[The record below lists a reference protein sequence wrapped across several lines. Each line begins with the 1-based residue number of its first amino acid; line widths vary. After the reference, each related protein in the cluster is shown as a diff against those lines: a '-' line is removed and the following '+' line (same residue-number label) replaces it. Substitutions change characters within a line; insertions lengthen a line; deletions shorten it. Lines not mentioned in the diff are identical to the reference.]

1 MMSTP
6 TEPVEIALRIP
17 GNWAHPG
24 ELIERLPD
32 GCQLSPQWLVLPG
45 GERIEF
51 SPMQPDQQFAGI
63 FESSCRRPP
72 KPDEL
77 DRVRRYTV
85 NVGLIGPGGSVEAV
99 RTMMQAAA
107 MIVRAGGAGV
117 FIDNSGMAH
126 GASQWLAM
134 TEDGS
139 SDAISYAFVCL
150 FDGEA
155 EISTMGMHVLGL
167 PEIAM
172 RREDT
177 SPNGDPLVD
186 ALRYVCR
193 GDRPVDRGHILV
205 LETGETL
212 HVASRTE
219 CQFPP
224 GSPMHNPFGKLLLLP
239 GKEIAERN

>member
-1 MMSTP
+1 MSTP
-6 TEPVEIALRIP
+6 AEPVEITLRIP

-24 ELIERLPD
+24 ELIDRLPE
-32 GCQLSPQWLVLPG
+32 GCQLSPDSLVLPG

-51 SPMQPDQQFAGI
+51 SPMQPDQQFARI

-77 DRVRRYTV
+77 ERVRRYTV
-85 NVGLIGPGGSVEAV
+85 NVGLTGPGGSLEDV
-99 RTMMQAAA
+99 RTMMEAAA
-107 MIVRAGGAGV
+107 IMIRAGGAGV

-186 ALRYVCR
+186 ALRYISR

-205 LETGETL
+205 LDTGETL

>member
-1 MMSTP
+1 MST
-6 TEPVEIALRIP
+6 TNKPVEIALRIP
-17 GNWAHPG
+17 GNWNHPG
-24 ELIERLPD
+24 ELIERLPE
-32 GCQLSPQWLVLPG
+32 GCQLSPQWLTLPG
-45 GERIEF
+45 GEQIEF

-85 NVGLIGPGGSVEAV
+85 NVGLIGPGGSHDAV
-99 RTMMQAAA
+99 RTMMQAAM

-167 PEIAM
+167 SEIAM

-186 ALRYVCR
+186 ALRYISR
-193 GDRPVDRGHILV
+193 GDRPVDSGHILV
-205 LETGETL
+205 LDTGETL
-212 HVASRTE
+212 HVASRVE

-224 GSPMHNPFGKLLLLP
+224 GSPMYNPFGKLLLLP